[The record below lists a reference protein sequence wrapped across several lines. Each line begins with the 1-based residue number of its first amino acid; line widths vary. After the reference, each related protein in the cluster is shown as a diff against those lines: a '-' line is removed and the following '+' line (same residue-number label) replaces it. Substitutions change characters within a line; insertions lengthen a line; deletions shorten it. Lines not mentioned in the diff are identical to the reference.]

1 MQNLILFIIILL
13 VPLIFMLLIYF
24 VIYGNKKK
32 IKSKLC
38 GLDVAR
44 KILDENNMDMTYVV
58 ETKGIMSDV
67 YVFKQKVIR
76 LSSSI
81 YNEEYLSC
89 AAVAS
94 MKASMALLDKENNSS
109 INIKAKFMPLLDF
122 LVVLS
127 FILIIIGL
135 LLDMNDASL
144 LAIAILVLVLLFNLF
159 TLPINFKIKKKAY
172 EELEKNKILS
182 KDELKN
188 VNSLLTLY
196 CFSDISNMLFSIS
209 NAISN
214 LNLFNK

>member
-13 VPLIFMLLIYF
+13 IPLIFMLLIYF
-24 VIYGNKKK
+24 VVYGDKKK
-32 IKSKLC
+32 IKNKMC

-44 KILDENNMDMTYVV
+44 KILDEHNMDMTYVV

-76 LSSSI
+76 LSSNI

-94 MKASMALLDKENNSS
+94 MKASSALLDKENDSS

-135 LLDMNDASL
+135 LLNMNDVSL
-144 LAIAILVLVLLFNLF
+144 LAVAILSLVLLFNLF

-214 LNLFNK
+214 LDLFNK